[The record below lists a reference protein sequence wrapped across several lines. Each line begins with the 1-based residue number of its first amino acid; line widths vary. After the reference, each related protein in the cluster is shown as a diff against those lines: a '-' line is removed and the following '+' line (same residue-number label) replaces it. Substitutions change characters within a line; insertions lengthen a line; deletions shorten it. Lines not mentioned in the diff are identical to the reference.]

1 MRKLPMLTDSERR
14 AAALAVI
21 RFGVDKTR
29 IKETARTVKQ
39 AQAEGQAADLLNSLV
54 TQNLLSPV
62 QAEEIR
68 FTLGRTQ
75 VDPDRPLPAPRQA
88 AVSKPAKTNGVAET
102 SAAVPEL
109 RRLGK
114 YQILRRLGEGGM
126 GAVYLGYDEEPG
138 RQVAIKVLSDQ
149 LAGNQAYVDRFQREA
164 RSVLHLEH
172 ANIVRGIEVGEDQA
186 TGAHFLVL
194 EFVDGPSAHALLDRF
209 GRLPVGDAV
218 HIVLDIAHALEHAHS
233 RNVIHR
239 DIKPDNILLSQSGV
253 AKLSDLGLA
262 RRIDENSH
270 LTGARQGFGT
280 PYYMPYE
287 QSINARRADARSDIY
302 ALGATLYHL
311 LTGEV
316 PFPGAGALEV
326 AQKKQ
331 TGQFTS
337 VRTVRPE
344 IPESLE
350 RVIDKMLALSPQKR
364 YQTASDLIVDLERT
378 GLAAPMPS
386 FVDPAVALQ
395 DPHVRQRLTTAP
407 EPTRLDLGASAAG
420 AVQRDPE
427 LWYLRFPGEQGRWR
441 KARAT
446 TAQIRQR
453 LFKGQISVTVEAS
466 HDPRGEFQPLGAF
479 LEFRQFG
486 LKNGQSANPK
496 SQAGDELKPAV
507 ITRLKK
513 PARVERRN
521 AGWLLPTVL
530 ALGLALA
537 LLTCYFMF
545 LR

>member
-29 IKETARTVKQ
+29 IKETARTIKQ

-54 TQNLLSPV
+54 TQNLLSPL

-68 FTLGRTQ
+68 FALGRTQ
-75 VDPDRPLPAPRQA
+75 VDPDRPLPAPRTA
-88 AVSKPAKTNGVAET
+88 AVTKPAKTNGAAE
-102 SAAVPEL
+102 AAVPEL

-138 RQVAIKVLSDQ
+138 RQVAIKLLSDQ

-172 ANIVRGIEVGEDQA
+172 ANIVRGIEVSEDQA
-186 TGAHFLVL
+186 SGAHFLVL

-218 HIVLDIAHALEHAHS
+218 HIVLDIARALEHAHS

-316 PFPGAGALEV
+316 PFPGASALEV

-337 VRTVRPE
+337 VRTMRPE

-407 EPTRLDLGASAAG
+407 APTRLDLGASPGG
-420 AVQRDPE
+420 AVHRDPE
-427 LWYLRFPGEQGRWR
+427 LWYLRFPGQQGRWR

-446 TAQIRQR
+446 TAQIRKR
-453 LFKGQISVTVEAS
+453 LSQGQISLTVEAS
-466 HDPRGEFQPLGAF
+466 HDSRGEFRPLGAF
-479 LEFRQFG
+479 LEFSQFA
-486 LKNGQSANPK
+486 LQSANPTANGGTDSK
-496 SQAGDELKPAV
+496 PAKQLKPAQ
-507 ITRLKK
+507 LK
-513 PARVERRN
+513 RRN
-521 AGWLLPTVL
+521 ATWLLAAALVL
-530 ALGLALA
+530 VMLG
-537 LLTCYFMF
+537 CYFLF

>member
-1 MRKLPMLTDSERR
+1 MLTDSERR

-29 IKETARTVKQ
+29 IKETARTIKQ
-39 AQAEGQAADLLNSLV
+39 AHAEGQAADLLNSLV
-54 TQNLLSPV
+54 TQNLLSPL

-68 FTLGRTQ
+68 FALGRTQ
-75 VDPDRPLPAPRQA
+75 VDPDRPLPAPRTA
-88 AVSKPAKTNGVAET
+88 AVTKPAKTNGTAE
-102 SAAVPEL
+102 AAVPEL

-126 GAVYLGYDEEPG
+126 GAVYLGYEEAPG
-138 RQVAIKVLSDQ
+138 RQVAIKLLSDQ

-186 TGAHFLVL
+186 SGAHFLVL

-218 HIVLDIAHALEHAHS
+218 HITLDIAHALEHAHS

-262 RRIDENSH
+262 RRIDEDSH

-311 LTGEV
+311 LIGEV
-316 PFPGAGALEV
+316 PFPGASALEV

-331 TGQFTS
+331 TGQFPS

-350 RVIDKMLALSPQKR
+350 RIIDKMLALSPQKR

-420 AVQRDPE
+420 AVHRDPE

-453 LFKGQISVTVEAS
+453 LSKGQISVSVEAS

-496 SQAGDELKPAV
+496 SQAGHESKPAF
-507 ITRLKK
+507 ITQLKK
-513 PARVERRN
+513 PARLKRRN
-521 AGWLLPTVL
+521 AAWLLPA
-530 ALGLALA
+530 ALVVGLAMVMLG
-537 LLTCYFMF
+537 CYFLF

>member
-1 MRKLPMLTDSERR
+1 MLTDSERR

-88 AVSKPAKTNGVAET
+88 AVSKPAKTNGTAET
-102 SAAVPEL
+102 TAAVPEL

-218 HIVLDIAHALEHAHS
+218 HIVLDIAHALEHA
-233 RNVIHR
+233 
-239 DIKPDNILLSQSGV
+239 
-253 AKLSDLGLA
+253 
-262 RRIDENSH
+262 
-270 LTGARQGFGT
+270 
-280 PYYMPYE
+280 
-287 QSINARRADARSDIY
+287 
-302 ALGATLYHL
+302 
-311 LTGEV
+311 
-316 PFPGAGALEV
+316 
-326 AQKKQ
+326 
-331 TGQFTS
+331 
-337 VRTVRPE
+337 
-344 IPESLE
+344 
-350 RVIDKMLALSPQKR
+350 
-364 YQTASDLIVDLERT
+364 
-378 GLAAPMPS
+378 
-386 FVDPAVALQ
+386 
-395 DPHVRQRLTTAP
+395 
-407 EPTRLDLGASAAG
+407 
-420 AVQRDPE
+420 
-427 LWYLRFPGEQGRWR
+427 
-441 KARAT
+441 
-446 TAQIRQR
+446 
-453 LFKGQISVTVEAS
+453 
-466 HDPRGEFQPLGAF
+466 
-479 LEFRQFG
+479 
-486 LKNGQSANPK
+486 
-496 SQAGDELKPAV
+496 
-507 ITRLKK
+507 
-513 PARVERRN
+513 
-521 AGWLLPTVL
+521 
-530 ALGLALA
+530 
-537 LLTCYFMF
+537 
-545 LR
+545 